1 MNSREMLNNAQ
12 SAGIKISDA
21 DNRRLIVKGNAHGRN
36 LSAEVEWE
44 EIDREAGGMRK
55 YNSIISVLGWQWE
68 RHWNVYTEEAP
79 FGLMLSELFSFLR
92 SCIAVNDN
100 IPSYIK
106 WGWDAKDFYLINMQ
120 PVYDRLWHRCLA
132 EISVQEYN
140 RNHTIINNIPK
151 WDSQFLDKNEPL
163 FILKNDRIFL
173 NADIVCLILKMT
185 GIGGRIGNS
194 PRIKF
199 NLIQYIK
206 SFFSHNKIL
215 GSELYKEI
223 SNFNF
228 ERTIW
233 EDTGKELYK

>member
-1 MNSREMLNNAQ
+1 MDSPEMLNNAKA
-12 SAGIKISDA
+12 SDIKIAGPGDEK
-21 DNRRLIVKGNAHGRN
+21 LVVKGNAFVRN

-44 EIDREAGGMRK
+44 EIDRESGEMRK

-100 IPSYIK
+100 VPSYIN
-106 WGWDAKDFYLINMQ
+106 WGWDAKDFYIINMQ
-120 PVYDRLWHRCLA
+120 PVYDHLWHRCLA

-140 RNHTIINNIPK
+140 RNDTIISNIPK
-151 WDSQFLDKNEPL
+151 WDSLFFDKNEPL
-163 FILKNDRIFL
+163 FIIKNDRIFL

-185 GIGGRIGNS
+185 GIGGRIANS
-194 PRIKF
+194 PKIKF

-206 SFFSHNKIL
+206 SFYSQNKIL
-215 GSELYKEI
+215 GSKLYKKI

-233 EDTGKELYK
+233 EDTGKEI